1 MTSTTGPNAEARR
14 GGFTLLEL
22 IVVLVLISTVL
33 ATAAPSLRGF
43 LAGRQGAEAAA
54 QVLSLTHLAR
64 SRAVT
69 QGRVYRLN
77 IDTETNTYWLTMQQ
91 AGAFV
96 KLGCEHG
103 RRFRFP
109 DSVSVTLELS
119 AADAQA
125 SFVQFY
131 ADGRSDQATI
141 GLTGRRGEVLEVTC
155 PSASERFRVV
165 SPSEAGTS

>member
-1 MTSTTGPNAEARR
+1 MTSTTGPSAEARR

-22 IVVLVLISTVL
+22 VLVMVLVSTVL
-33 ATAAPSLRGF
+33 AMAAPSLRGF

-69 QGRVYRLN
+69 QGRIYRLN

-96 KLGCEHG
+96 ELGCEHG

-109 DSVSVTLELS
+109 DSVSVTLELPP
-119 AADAQA
+119 ADAQA

-141 GLTGRRGEVLEVTC
+141 GLIGRRGEAFEITC